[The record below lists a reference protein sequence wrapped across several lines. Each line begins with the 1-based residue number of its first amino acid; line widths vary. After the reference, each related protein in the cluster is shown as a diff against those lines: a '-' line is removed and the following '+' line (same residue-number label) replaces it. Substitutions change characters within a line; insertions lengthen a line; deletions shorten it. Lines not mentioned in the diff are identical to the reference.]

1 MKSLSRGGILWTFL
15 SSPILMK
22 SLRLSLITSLCA
34 SYVVKPPLVAFP
46 TLWDCSR
53 RESEAAERDEL
64 LLVEEEPIC
73 LATLSPE
80 VLVDEEALLSEEELL
95 TEDDEL
101 RDDDEFLTD
110 EDEPLEEDELLDT
123 PELLRR
129 LLSCEPPLSFPRE
142 EDLDEDELLDTLE
155 LLLRLLS
162 CEPPDTENPE
172 LLVEEE
178 LTLLVEAEPEFL
190 ADDEP
195 ELLVEEELLDD
206 ERVCNDVVLLLEPE
220 ERLSC
225 EYESTGDAIRA
236 NATADAIAMFRMF
249 FMMIRC

>member
-1 MKSLSRGGILWTFL
+1 
-15 SSPILMK
+15 MK

-101 RDDDEFLTD
+101 RDDDELLTD

-123 PELLRR
+123 PEPLRR

-142 EDLDEDELLDTLE
+142 EDLDEDVLLDTPE
-155 LLLRLLS
+155 LFLRLLS
-162 CEPPDTENPE
+162 
-172 LLVEEE
+172 
-178 LTLLVEAEPEFL
+178 
-190 ADDEP
+190 
-195 ELLVEEELLDD
+195 
-206 ERVCNDVVLLLEPE
+206 
-220 ERLSC
+220 
-225 EYESTGDAIRA
+225 
-236 NATADAIAMFRMF
+236 
-249 FMMIRC
+249 

>member
-101 RDDDEFLTD
+101 RDDDELLTD

-123 PELLRR
+123 PEPLRR

-142 EDLDEDELLDTLE
+142 EDLDEDVLLDTPE
-155 LLLRLLS
+155 PLLRLLS
-162 CEPPDTENPE
+162 CEPPDTEDPE

-178 LTLLVEAEPEFL
+178 LVLLVEAEPEFL

-206 ERVCNDVVLLLEPE
+206 ERVCDDVVLLLEPE

-236 NATADAIAMFRMF
+236 NATADAIAMLRMF

>member
-15 SSPILMK
+15 FSPILMK

-101 RDDDEFLTD
+101 RDDDELLTD
-110 EDEPLEEDELLDT
+110 EDEPLEEDVLLDT
-123 PELLRR
+123 LELLRR

-142 EDLDEDELLDTLE
+142 EDLDEDVLLDTPEPLR
-155 LLLRLLS
+155 RLLS
-162 CEPPDTENPE
+162 CEPTDTEDPE

-178 LTLLVEAEPEFL
+178 LALLVEAEPEFL

-195 ELLVEEELLDD
+195 ELLVEEELLDN
-206 ERVCNDVVLLLEPE
+206 ERVCDDVVLFLEPE

-236 NATADAIAMFRMF
+236 NATADAIAMLRMF
-249 FMMIRC
+249 FMMTRC

>member
-101 RDDDEFLTD
+101 RDDDELLTD

-123 PELLRR
+123 PEPLRR
-129 LLSCEPPLSFPRE
+129 LLSCGP
-142 EDLDEDELLDTLE
+142 T
-155 LLLRLLS
+155 
-162 CEPPDTENPE
+162 DTEDPE

-178 LTLLVEAEPEFL
+178 LALLVEAEPEFL

-195 ELLVEEELLDD
+195 KLLVEEELLDD
-206 ERVCNDVVLLLEPE
+206 ERVCDDVVLLLEPE

>member
-1 MKSLSRGGILWTFL
+1 
-15 SSPILMK
+15 MK

-80 VLVDEEALLSEEELL
+80 VLVDEEALLSKEELL
-95 TEDDEL
+95 TEVDEL
-101 RDDDEFLTD
+101 RDDDELLTD

-123 PELLRR
+123 PELL
-129 LLSCEPPLSFPRE
+129 
-142 EDLDEDELLDTLE
+142 
-155 LLLRLLS
+155 LRLLS
-162 CEPPDTENPE
+162 CGPTDTEDPE

-178 LTLLVEAEPEFL
+178 LALLVEAEPEFL

-195 ELLVEEELLDD
+195 KLLVEEELLDD
-206 ERVCNDVVLLLEPE
+206 ERVCDDVVLLLEPE

>member
-101 RDDDEFLTD
+101 RDDDELLTD

-123 PELLRR
+123 PEPLRR

-142 EDLDEDELLDTLE
+142 EDLDEDVLLDTPE
-155 LLLRLLS
+155 PLLRLLS
-162 CEPPDTENPE
+162 CEPTDTEDPE

-178 LTLLVEAEPEFL
+178 LALLVEAEPEFL

-206 ERVCNDVVLLLEPE
+206 ERVCDDVVLLLEPE

-236 NATADAIAMFRMF
+236 NATADAIAMLRMF

>member
-101 RDDDEFLTD
+101 RDDDELLTD

-129 LLSCEPPLSFPRE
+129 LLSCEPP
-142 EDLDEDELLDTLE
+142 
-155 LLLRLLS
+155 
-162 CEPPDTENPE
+162 DTEDPE
-172 LLVEEE
+172 LLVEEK
-178 LTLLVEAEPEFL
+178 LALLVEAEPEFL
-190 ADDEP
+190 ADDKP

-206 ERVCNDVVLLLEPE
+206 ERVCDDVVLLLEPE

-236 NATADAIAMFRMF
+236 NATADAIAMLRMF

>member
-101 RDDDEFLTD
+101 RDDDELLTD

-123 PELLRR
+123 PEPLRR
-129 LLSCEPPLSFPRE
+129 LLSCEP
-142 EDLDEDELLDTLE
+142 T
-155 LLLRLLS
+155 
-162 CEPPDTENPE
+162 DTEDPE

-178 LTLLVEAEPEFL
+178 LALLVEAEPEFL

-195 ELLVEEELLDD
+195 KLLVEEELLDD
-206 ERVCNDVVLLLEPE
+206 ERVCDDVVLLLEPE

-236 NATADAIAMFRMF
+236 NATADAIAMLRMF